1 MVKTCV
7 QRTASSEILFAG
19 QRESYNKLATAN
31 NSLSQVPALLFALD
45 VGSTIHLR
53 LLVDL
58 PVNKQKLLLTTKDPW
73 NLCLL
78 SAVSSVSTVTPSG

>member
-1 MVKTCV
+1 MVKTYV

-45 VGSTIHLR
+45 CGFH
-53 LLVDL
+53 
-58 PVNKQKLLLTTKDPW
+58 DPPQ
-73 NLCLL
+73 
-78 SAVSSVSTVTPSG
+78 VTCRFASE